1 MTEVTKLRNELARN
15 YRWVVFHYVIS
26 QSSFKSPTFVCVPNA
41 LFFFLFF
48 PIMIFQNVKDIN
60 KNNKKWNEWNYSIS
74 FPKINSYNYTN
85 YCPKNRP
92 TNRKIRIFI
101 KFTHKLIK
109 PQKTTLCN
117 FQWSLNAI
125 IRTFNVR
132 YFLCDKS

>member
-1 MTEVTKLRNELARN
+1 MHNSLSSLWFKGPMRSLTIPWFFLLDSH
-15 YRWVVFHYVIS
+15 VVPPHVSTLQLCYTTLTTLYYTTPLSPHVASHQFFYSFMHY
-26 QSSFKSPTFVCVPNA
+26 PNG

-60 KNNKKWNEWNYSIS
+60 KNNKKWNEWNYSIC

-101 KFTHKLIK
+101 
-109 PQKTTLCN
+109 
-117 FQWSLNAI
+117 
-125 IRTFNVR
+125 
-132 YFLCDKS
+132 